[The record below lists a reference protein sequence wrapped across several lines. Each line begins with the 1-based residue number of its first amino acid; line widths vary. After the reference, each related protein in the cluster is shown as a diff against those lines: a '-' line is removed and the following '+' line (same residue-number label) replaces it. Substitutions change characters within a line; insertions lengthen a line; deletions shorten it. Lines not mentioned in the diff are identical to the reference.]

1 MSFME
6 LHDEAMAVV
15 DEARA
20 HERNGDKE
28 GYLQLLRKACKL
40 EEKAA
45 RLLDQGAESEPTRSV
60 LFRSASSLAFQA
72 EDYHQACTLAFEGLT
87 GDTPEECIT
96 ELLDIANDA
105 KFRLRLRE
113 QDLRVAKS
121 EITVIVRGPRVAI
134 GLAPAKQATL
144 MLRRIE
150 NLLRSCIE
158 DFFRSKIAEVESD
171 GQIESM
177 KIFEVF
183 LRQLPTEEFAVAFRL
198 GLSEQLH
205 LFGPVSLGDRIVTQF
220 MHDLQVAV
228 AQAPGA
234 DNRDKFTKA
243 VAKLEPDGK
252 EVTSIEINSL
262 VAGELMS
269 VRIPPKKQAVR
280 ETFGPEARRKP
291 YR

>member
-1 MSFME
+1 MTRRWPS
-6 LHDEAMAVV
+6 LIKQ
-15 DEARA
+15 
-20 HERNGDKE
+20 ERTSGTAT
-28 GYLQLLRKACKL
+28 RKATSACCAKRASSRR
-40 EEKAA
+40 KRPASSIGA
-45 RLLDQGAESEPTRSV
+45 RNQSRHEASCFE
-60 LFRSASSLAFQA
+60 ASSLAFQA

-87 GDTPEECIT
+87 EDTPEECIT

-105 KFRLRLRE
+105 KFRLRLKE

-134 GLAPAKQATL
+134 GLAPAKQTTL

-150 NLLRSCIE
+150 NLLRNCIE
-158 DFFRSKIAEVESD
+158 EFFRNKIAAAESD

-228 AQAPGA
+228 DQAPGA
-234 DNRDKFTKA
+234 EQRDKFTKA

-252 EVTSIEINSL
+252 EVTSVEISSL
-262 VAGELMS
+262 VAGEFMS
-269 VRIPPKKQAVR
+269 VRIPPKKQAGR
-280 ETFGPEARRKP
+280 ESLGPEAIRKP